1 MIKYI
6 KDPDNGGIGLAAPQV
21 GVTKR
26 MIIVSLISERDDK
39 EDVPYQTI
47 LMMNPEILEYGKE
60 KDVEEEGCLSLPG
73 LRWEVER
80 YIHLKVRFQDEKGKS
95 QTLFLSGLPAR
106 IVQHEVDHLN
116 GVLFIDKLVR

>member
-39 EDVPYQTI
+39 EDVPYQTM

-73 LRWEVER
+73 LR
-80 YIHLKVRFQDEKGKS
+80 
-95 QTLFLSGLPAR
+95 
-106 IVQHEVDHLN
+106 
-116 GVLFIDKLVR
+116 